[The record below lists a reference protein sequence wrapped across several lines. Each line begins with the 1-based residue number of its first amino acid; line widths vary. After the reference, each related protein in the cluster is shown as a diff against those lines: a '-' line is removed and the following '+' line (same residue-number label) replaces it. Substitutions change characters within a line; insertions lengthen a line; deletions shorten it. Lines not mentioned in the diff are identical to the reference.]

1 MDLTTIVQD
10 IHRLNHELERFERKY
25 GVMSHTFYESYISG
39 EEPEND
45 AWVLDFEKW
54 AGLYE
59 IWRDRQQAYNER
71 LKDIR
76 QKPPSISKVIQ
87 VIQV

>member
-1 MDLTTIVQD
+1 MDLNTLIQD

-25 GVMSHTFYESYISG
+25 GVMSATFYEAYSTG
-39 EEPEND
+39 EEPEHE

-59 IWRDRQQAYNER
+59 VWRDRQRAYNEIVQR
-71 LKDIR
+71 DRDEQQSLSRI
-76 QKPPSISKVIQ
+76 IQ
-87 VIQV
+87 AAPM

>member
-1 MDLTTIVQD
+1 MELITLLQD

-25 GVMSHTFYESYISG
+25 GVLSETFYEAYSAG
-39 EEPEND
+39 EEPADD

-59 IWRDRQQAYNER
+59 IQRDRQRAYAQAVQQLRREQPA
-71 LKDIR
+71 LV
-76 QKPPSISKVIQ
+76 QHMLQPVG
-87 VIQV
+87 

>member
-1 MDLTTIVQD
+1 MDLVTIVQD

-25 GVMSHTFYESYISG
+25 GVMSETFYEAYSAG
-39 EEPEND
+39 EEPEDD

-59 IWRDRQQAYNER
+59 VWRDRRQVYFQVIQR
-71 LKDIR
+71 LR
-76 QKPPSISKVIQ
+76 TEQPSLSKVIQ
-87 VIQV
+87 SVAA